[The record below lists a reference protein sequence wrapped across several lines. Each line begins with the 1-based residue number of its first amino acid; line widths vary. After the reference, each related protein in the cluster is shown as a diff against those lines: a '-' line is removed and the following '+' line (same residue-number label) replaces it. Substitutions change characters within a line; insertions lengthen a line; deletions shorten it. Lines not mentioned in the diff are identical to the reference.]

1 MKSHRLVAI
10 AVVSVVAGTGPA
22 HAVQA
27 QAALPVVRA
36 GQRIAGSL
44 TASDAFFRLANDSIR
59 VKSYRFD
66 AVRDRLYRVAV
77 SSPDSDMQVLVARQV
92 AATGLTAV
100 LKADRHLLGGSI
112 SRVVFRATD
121 TGPYLLVVGASHGG
135 TGPFSLQVGELPA
148 IPPTVHAIA
157 VGQTITGVLDER
169 DATAEETGTHFTVY
183 ELQARKGVPLRLS
196 LTETGFD
203 GRVAYGQVRSSGE
216 WHEIDHADQGGQG
229 EPETLIMN
237 PPEDGGYQIRVAAVG
252 TVDGGPFALTVA
264 EAPRP
269 RSTPETHPIVAG
281 TDVNGRLDETDVTDS
296 LGYRYDQWMYSARM
310 GEHIVIRLSSD
321 SFDTYLRVGRM
332 MPGGFYQLAHD
343 DDGGG
348 GTNSRLD
355 MTTVDSGEY
364 VIRVSSETSRKQ
376 DGAYR
381 LRIDRSAERPPAPL
395 TPKSRTIAIGQE
407 ETATLD
413 DSDARLPDGSPYQH
427 WILSAAAGDR
437 LVITMRSKAL
447 DAFLMVGQTAQGQFK
462 EIWRDDDGGGGKDA
476 RVVMVA
482 PQAGQYVIRTNTFG
496 PAQKGEYTLKVER
509 GGP

>member
-1 MKSHRLVAI
+1 MNPHRPVSI
-10 AVVSVVAGTGPA
+10 AVVAALAALGLVTNLW
-22 HAVQA
+22 A
-27 QAALPVVRA
+27 QASLPVARA
-36 GQRIAGSL
+36 GQRIDGAL
-44 TASDAFFRLANDSIR
+44 VASDPFFKLVNDSIR

-66 AVRDRLYRVAV
+66 ALRGRLYRVAV

-100 LKADRHLLGGSI
+100 LKADHHLLGGSV

-121 TGPYLLVVGASHGG
+121 TGPYLLVVGASHQG
-135 TGPFSLQVGELPA
+135 TGPFSLLVGEFPVIPA
-148 IPPTVHAIA
+148 TVHAIA
-157 VGQTITGVLDER
+157 VGQTMTGVLDER
-169 DATAEETGTHFTVY
+169 DATAEETGTHYTVF
-183 ELQARKGVPLRLS
+183 ELQGRKGVPLRLS

-203 GRVAYGQVRSSGE
+203 GRIGFGQVRAAGE

-229 EPETLIMN
+229 DPETLIMN
-237 PPEDGGYQIRVAAVG
+237 PPEDGGYQVRVAAVG

-269 RSTPETHPIVAG
+269 RTTPETHPIVAG

-296 LGYRYDQWMYSARM
+296 AGYRYDHWMYSARA
-310 GEHIVIRLSSD
+310 GEHIVIRMSSD

-332 MPGGFYQLAHD
+332 TPGGFYQLAHD

-364 VIRVSSETSRKQ
+364 VIRVSSETNRKQ
-376 DGAYR
+376 EGGYR
-381 LRIDRSAERPPAPL
+381 LRIDRAVERPPAPP
-395 TPKSRTIAIGQE
+395 TPKSRTIAVGQE

-427 WILSAAAGDR
+427 WTFTAAAGDR
-437 LVITMRSKAL
+437 LVITMRSQAL
-447 DAFLMVGQTAQGQFK
+447 DAFLMVGQLAAGQFK

-496 PAQKGEYTLKVER
+496 PAQKGAYTLKVER
-509 GGP
+509 GEP